1 MKMTGRK
8 LNGVKALKF
17 QVEAM
22 AHSLTERRESL
33 RGLAMTMDKNGMKD
47 IMKILEVWS

>member
-22 AHSLTERRESL
+22 VHSLTERELL